1 MSKYF
6 NVFMDSV
13 FMEISVI
20 LILEFYMIVLFKY
33 DENGFIKG
41 LLGKLLL
48 VVEVQ
53 GELVYFKLY
62 MMLYLILFIVF

>member
-1 MSKYF
+1 MSKYL

-13 FMEISVI
+13 FIEISVI

-48 VVEVQ
+48 VVEV
-53 GELVYFKLY
+53 
-62 MMLYLILFIVF
+62 